1 MTAPDGEVSGSL
13 YPQSSDY
20 RPADTSPPWN
30 PEYTPDV
37 LTALR
42 RLSPQLLISPDNQK
56 AYKKARKEAP
66 PPTLSHPAS
75 ASDIRGTAG
84 VKKTAR
90 RRPTASARTRAGIE
104 FSSRSLEAIIQG
116 ERDASILAPRTAKP
130 FGRAPRTVR
139 TALGFIASGSSVMD
153 QDVCDAGLD
162 FEASVTWDMSRP
174 TEDGYGTFL
183 DNAGLLA
190 DDINTVATA
199 FARALDGESTTASV
213 DYAANGSG
221 DRPHATMPVGT
232 GAFQAQVA
240 PYQAVVLDGFCPG
253 HGACPNCRNAD
264 PGVGQWRF
272 GEVSQKMVCSACGLY
287 ERRKGI
293 RRPPELEAR
302 KMLRL
307 SSGGRR

>member
-1 MTAPDGEVSGSL
+1 MDEVF
-13 YPQSSDY
+13 
-20 RPADTSPPWN
+20 
-30 PEYTPDV
+30 
-37 LTALR
+37 TALR
-42 RLSPQLLISPDNQK
+42 RLSPGLISPGSQK
-56 AYKKARKEAP
+56 ARKKARKD
-66 PPTLSHPAS
+66 AS
-75 ASDIRGTAG
+75 FPFPSRSTTASDIRGTAG

-90 RRPTASARTRAGIE
+90 RRPTASARTRAGIGEE

-190 DDINTVATA
+190 DDIDTVAHA
-199 FARALDGESTTASV
+199 FARALDGESTTAIVGCDSH
-213 DYAANGSG
+213 AAGGSG
-221 DRPHATMPVGT
+221 DRPHATIPAGT
-232 GAFQAQVA
+232 FIVTTAPQAQAQVA
-240 PYQAVVLDGFCPG
+240 TTYQAVALDGFCPG

-287 ERRKGI
+287 ERRTGTC
-293 RRPPELEAR
+293 RPPELEAR